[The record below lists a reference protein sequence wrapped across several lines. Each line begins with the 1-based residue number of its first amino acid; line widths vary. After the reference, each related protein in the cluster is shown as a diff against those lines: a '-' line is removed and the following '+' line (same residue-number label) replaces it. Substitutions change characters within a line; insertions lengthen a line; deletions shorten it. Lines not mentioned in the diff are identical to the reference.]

1 LSVQFHPRDD
11 RFFLAGSRDM
21 KIRLWSIPD
30 KGVAY
35 WKQCPEIITAVAFT
49 PDGKTAIAGTV
60 NGVCLFYETEKLKY
74 QSQMNVRSAHG
85 KNAKGSKICSIQTMT
100 VPPDKDGGEVK
111 LLISSNDSRIRLYN
125 LRDKS
130 LEIKFKGHKSEER
143 SIHATFSDDA
153 RYVVSGSEDKA
164 AYIFSTCHSESDK
177 PNQRPLEY
185 FEASNTKTT
194 WTLLAPTKTRQLLGQ
209 SEDPIYELCNPP
221 PVTLLSRSESASS
234 RPATES
240 GSVQAPPPTSEPKK
254 ATESPAYLARATH
267 SDGQIIITA
276 SNTGLMRVYRQ
287 DCASTKRKSSD
298 NWDTSSAF
306 SKKASSMYMARA
318 ISRSSP
324 RGRTGRSDS
333 TGTQPPQ
340 DRILSWRQAISSTQS
355 LERTGLRQ
363 PSDAKSTRSSSPT
376 KSGLSRRQDS
386 TSIPNGESLSR
397 MPSVTSDPNLARDKG
412 KTIPRSMDETS
423 PSWLQDGQKVMSLN
437 PKEYGSQA
445 FRPKDPNHLD
455 APTRP
460 GLTAQI
466 SGVSMLS
473 SEEASEDETTTEADS
488 VAEVKCTRC
497 GSTSFKARAVKGV
510 GHRLVCQRCGTAAA
524 V

>member
-1 LSVQFHPRDD
+1 
-11 RFFLAGSRDM
+11 M
-21 KIRLWSIPD
+21 KLRLWSIPD

-85 KNAKGSKICSIQTMT
+85 KNARGSKICSIQTMT
-100 VPPDKDGGEVK
+100 VPPDKDGSEVK

-153 RYVVSGSEDKA
+153 RYIVSGSEDKG

-194 WTLLAPTKTRQLLGQ
+194 WTLLAPTKTRHLLGQ
-209 SEDPIYELCNPP
+209 SEDPIYNLCNPP
-221 PVTLLSRSESASS
+221 PVTLLSRSESAASS

-240 GSVQAPPPTSEPKK
+240 GSVKAPPPTSEPKK
-254 ATESPAYLARATH
+254 ATESPAYLARAAH
-267 SDGQIIITA
+267 PDGQIIITA

-287 DCASTKRKSSD
+287 DCASTKRRSSD
-298 NWDTSSAF
+298 NWDASSAF

-324 RGRTGRSDS
+324 GGRTRRSDS

-340 DRILSWRQAISSTQS
+340 DRILTWRQAISSTQS

-363 PSDAKSTRSSSPT
+363 PSDAKSTRSMSPA

-386 TSIPNGESLSR
+386 TSIPNGESPSR
-397 MPSVTSDPNLARDKG
+397 MPSIMSDPDLPRDKG
-412 KTIPRSMDETS
+412 KIVSESTDETN
-423 PSWLQDGQKVMSLN
+423 PLWLQGGQSYMSWN
-437 PKEYGSQA
+437 PKNYGSQA
-445 FRPKDPNHLD
+445 LQPKDPNHLD
-455 APTRP
+455 GPARP
-460 GLTAQI
+460 GLTAKV

-473 SEEASEDETTTEADS
+473 SEEESDDEATTEADS

-497 GSTSFKARAVKGV
+497 GSTSFKAKTVKGV